1 MYGGRKKIT
10 RDMLE
15 ACLEKRWCVAQ
26 VARHYGFHPKS
37 IDAACERF
45 GIMLPMSIFSPQIP
59 ASVKV
64 PRSEVP
70 VPKKKSNAVWS
81 ASPAAI
87 ERALRKQREKT

>member
-1 MYGGRKKIT
+1 MTRRTIT
-10 RDMLE
+10 RDMME
-15 ACLEKRWCVAQ
+15 ACLAKGWAVSQA
-26 VARHYGFHPKS
+26 ARHYGFHPKS

-70 VPKKKSNAVWS
+70 IPKKKSNAVWS